1 MEQQKK
7 YDIPDIC
14 DETVKQN
21 KPEVAADSNP
31 APVAPVPDAD
41 PTDRPKPEI
50 ELPGERNGVELV
62 PPVTPRTPDTPPHA
76 PVTAPEPARYCWRY
90 EEQAEHDNKKRRKN
104 SGVLTYAVIMTIAF
118 AVCFVALAGIVMYE
132 NGTFTPDIVRTI
144 FVREYD
150 SESGVLTI
158 PEIAAK
164 VKPSVVGIE
173 VTDAQ
178 GSSGVGTGIIL
189 SEDGYIATNYHVVE
203 DGEEFRVV
211 LWDDKEYY
219 ATYVGGDELSDL
231 ALIKIEATGL
241 RAAELGNSDEL
252 IVGELAVA
260 IGTPGGLDL
269 AGTTTEGIISAI
281 SRDFKV
287 YDDSG
292 VMTKRMTLI
301 QTSAAVSPGNS
312 GGPLVNDRGQVVGV
326 VSMKLTG
333 LFDGIGF
340 AIPIN
345 GAKTILDDIRIHGS
359 TQNSSGVA
367 SKRAILGIT
376 AGGIVEGDEYELSDG
391 TRGVAAISGV
401 IITEVTEG
409 YDAADKLVPG
419 DIIVEVDGKKMATV
433 YDVMDIANNKR
444 AGDTLRVKF
453 YRNGEYYT
461 VDVML
466 MAEQ

>member
-1 MEQQKK
+1 M
-7 YDIPDIC
+7 
-14 DETVKQN
+14 
-21 KPEVAADSNP
+21 
-31 APVAPVPDAD
+31 
-41 PTDRPKPEI
+41 
-50 ELPGERNGVELV
+50 
-62 PPVTPRTPDTPPHA
+62 
-76 PVTAPEPARYCWRY
+76 
-90 EEQAEHDNKKRRKN
+90 
-104 SGVLTYAVIMTIAF
+104 
-118 AVCFVALAGIVMYE
+118 
-132 NGTFTPDIVRTI
+132 
-144 FVREYD
+144 
-150 SESGVLTI
+150 
-158 PEIAAK
+158 
-164 VKPSVVGIE
+164 
-173 VTDAQ
+173 
-178 GSSGVGTGIIL
+178 
-189 SEDGYIATNYHVVE
+189 
-203 DGEEFRVV
+203 
-211 LWDDKEYY
+211 
-219 ATYVGGDELSDL
+219 
-231 ALIKIEATGL
+231 
-241 RAAELGNSDEL
+241 
-252 IVGELAVA
+252 A

-301 QTSAAVSPGNS
+301 QTSADVSPGNS
-312 GGPLVNDRGQVVGV
+312 GGPLVNDRGQVVGI

-333 LFDGIGF
+333 LFEGIGF

-345 GAKTILDDIRIHGS
+345 GAKVILDDIKIHGS
-359 TQNSSGVA
+359 TQDSSGVA

-376 AGGIVEGDEYELSDG
+376 AGGVVEGDEYELSDG

-444 AGDTLRVKF
+444 AGDKLRVKF

-466 MAEQ
+466 MPEQ